1 MANEP
6 AGRAVEKLIPEIS
19 REELAK
25 RIGDPSLT
33 IVNVLPQ
40 EAWLESRI
48 PSSLNLPVAEIPSR
62 AREVLPELSQEIAVY
77 CGGYT

>member
-1 MANEP
+1 VANEP
-6 AGRAVEKLIPEIS
+6 AGRAVEKSIPEIS

-48 PSSLNLPVAEIPSR
+48 PSSLSLPVAEIPSR

-77 CGGYT
+77 CGGHT